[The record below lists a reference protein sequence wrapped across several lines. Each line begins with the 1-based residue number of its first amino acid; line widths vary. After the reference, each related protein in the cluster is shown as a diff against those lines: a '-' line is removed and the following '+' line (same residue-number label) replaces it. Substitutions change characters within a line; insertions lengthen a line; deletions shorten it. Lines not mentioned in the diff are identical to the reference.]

1 MTTLNA
7 LFETGLGEASR
18 SGGDPLPLR
27 TIEKS
32 SGIGGIALISI
43 FKKKL
48 NRHTRTNFENLNLE
62 FGPVRIEPCDRHGRR
77 VCIKG
82 RSSARLACPCRKAE
96 NLSNHHTDFDLIASA
111 VFLWAWC
118 DRPRPG
124 LRHVPRCHEWQ
135 SLCIGNTI
143 IWFLMDFIALPM
155 HCSWAIFFARRIL
168 H

>member
-1 MTTLNA
+1 MHYLKRASAKPPAAAETRYHSAPSKSPAASEA
-7 LFETGLGEASR
+7 LHWFPFS
-18 SGGDPLPLR
+18 
-27 TIEKS
+27 
-32 SGIGGIALISI
+32 
-43 FKKKL
+43 KKKS